1 MLFRG
6 AVPIDVSLSVS
17 VVVSLIVLINILPFF
32 GSTASEWDFWL
43 LSKFENADFTEFPV
57 VPKNGTTASDWDFPV
72 LPFFGTT
79 GRVNVLLDVE
89 VGLLLAK
96 KVLNPSLR
104 AFGLYFYIILS
115 VDYHG
120 Y

>member
-1 MLFRG
+1 M
-6 AVPIDVSLSVS
+6 SL
-17 VVVSLIVLINILPFF
+17 VVSLIVLINMCSFF
-32 GSTASEWDFWL
+32 VH
-43 LSKFENADFTEFPV
+43 TE
-57 VPKNGTTASDWDFPV
+57 
-72 LPFFGTT
+72 
-79 GRVNVLLDVE
+79 RIEVLLDIE
-89 VGLLLAK
+89 VGIFLAK

>member
-1 MLFRG
+1 MN
-6 AVPIDVSLSVS
+6 PIDVSLFVS
-17 VVVSLIVLINILPFF
+17 LSISLIVLINI
-32 GSTASEWDFWL
+32 
-43 LSKFENADFTEFPV
+43 
-57 VPKNGTTASDWDFPV
+57 

>member
-1 MLFRG
+1 MC
-6 AVPIDVSLSVS
+6 S
-17 VVVSLIVLINILPFF
+17 FF
-32 GSTASEWDFWL
+32 VH
-43 LSKFENADFTEFPV
+43 TE
-57 VPKNGTTASDWDFPV
+57 
-72 LPFFGTT
+72 
-79 GRVNVLLDVE
+79 RIEVLLDIE
-89 VGLLLAK
+89 VGIFLAK

>member
-1 MLFRG
+1 
-6 AVPIDVSLSVS
+6 VS
-17 VVVSLIVLINILPFF
+17 VVVSLIVLINILPFL
-32 GSTASEWDFWL
+32 GS
-43 LSKFENADFTEFPV
+43 
-57 VPKNGTTASDWDFPV
+57 TASDWDFPV